1 MLHYPREHRGKD
13 MNTIMIGNSE
23 YSILLSEYLE
33 DEGVHVDAYAVEE
46 DFKRESPVGSS
57 IQVISLREMFERYE
71 PESTRLFMGIGYKM
85 RGEIRK
91 KLFEICSK
99 NGFHFSNY
107 IHPSAKIDRSIQLG
121 EGNIIFENVVIQ
133 KHVKVGNCNLFF
145 SNAVVMHDDTIG
157 NYNTCCACSVMNG
170 FVKMEDNVFLGSNAT
185 IRDHVKIETGTII
198 GAGVYVNRNSEKD
211 MAVIGRRP
219 TEIMGRYKTTE
230 KIIKLNI
237 CGMVR
242 QNTTIPCVG
251 FIEKR
256 EVV

>member
-1 MLHYPREHRGKD
+1 

-46 DFKRESPVGSS
+46 KYIKESSIGN
-57 IQVISLREMFERYE
+57 IQVISLKEMFERYE
-71 PESTRLFMGIGYKM
+71 PDNTRLFMGIGYKL
-85 RGEIRK
+85 RGAIRR
-91 KLFEICSK
+91 KLFEKCLEK
-99 NGFHFSNY
+99 GFHFSNY

-170 FVKMEDNVFLGSNAT
+170 FVKMEDNVFLRFNAT

-211 MAVIGRRP
+211 MAVIGRSP
-219 TEIMGRYKTTE
+219 TEIMGGVQDYRKNY
-230 KIIKLNI
+230 
-237 CGMVR
+237 R
-242 QNTTIPCVG
+242 
-251 FIEKR
+251 IEYLWYGAPKYNHSLCR
-256 EVV
+256 LY